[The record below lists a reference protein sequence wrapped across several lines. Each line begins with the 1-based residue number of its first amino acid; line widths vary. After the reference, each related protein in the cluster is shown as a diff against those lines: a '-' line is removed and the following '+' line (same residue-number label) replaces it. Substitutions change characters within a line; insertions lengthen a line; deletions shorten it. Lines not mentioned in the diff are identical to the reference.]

1 MTAVT
6 VTVIAILN
14 NIIDISQVNSTAC
27 SGLVAVLIYRVFHGQ
42 NCGTWEVPGAF
53 ILLHPLMC
61 YFKLHR

>member
-1 MTAVT
+1 

-27 SGLVAVLIYRVFHGQ
+27 RGLVIAVLIYRVLHGQ
-42 NCGTWEVPGAF
+42 NCGTWEVHGAF
-53 ILLHPLMC
+53 IVLDPLMC